1 MVSKGSIGRIV
12 LIVFILI
19 LFSFGAGF
27 FFLRERYLYT
37 ILLLLFDLIYLFRLI
52 KIYTQTNK
60 TIALFF
66 EAARNNDTTLT
77 FQSSKNKSLQALYEG
92 MNNLNKHIQQMKL
105 RNEYKEKYYKAL
117 IQQSATGIVVLNEH
131 NEIELINEITCQYAG
146 ISSASTNM
154 KLLRIKNEAFYNV
167 LCNVVPGQAI
177 TFKNIL
183 NDSAQLLLFSA
194 SEIRNE
200 EHLLK
205 LISIQDI
212 RQELDE
218 KELESY
224 QKLISILTHEIM
236 NSIAPLTSISKTL
249 YDFYI
254 KDGEPVKP
262 LDVNEVIVNTTV
274 QGLKAIEEQG
284 EGLMNFVN
292 SYRRLTKIPN
302 PVLRLFSI
310 NEWIEQLRILFTEKI
325 VTNHIEFEI
334 EIEPHLQFITADKN
348 LINQVIVNLVNN
360 AIDSLLQ
367 IETDR
372 KIKLSISKNKGN
384 RIIIKVS
391 NNGPLIPMELQG
403 KIFIPF
409 FTTKENG
416 SGIGLS
422 LSRQILKQHKGS
434 IDVVSTPADGTIFT
448 LEL

>member
-1 MVSKGSIGRIV
+1 MASKGSIGRIV
-12 LIVFILI
+12 LIVLILI
-19 LFSFGAGF
+19 IFSFGAGF
-27 FFLRERYLYT
+27 FYLKGRLLYT
-37 ILLLLFDLIYLFRLI
+37 FLLLLFDVIYLFRLI
-52 KIYTQTNK
+52 AIYTQTNK
-60 TIALFF
+60 TISLFF
-66 EAARNNDTTLT
+66 DAVRNNDTTLT
-77 FQSSKNKSLQALYEG
+77 FQTSKNKSLQTLYEG
-92 MNNLNKHIQQMKL
+92 MNNLNKHIQQIKL
-105 RNEYKEKYYKAL
+105 HSEYKEKYYKAL
-117 IQQSATGIVVLNEH
+117 IQQSATGLVVLNQD
-131 NEIELINEITCQYAG
+131 NEIELINETTCQYAG

-167 LCNVVPGQAI
+167 ICNVVPGQVI

-183 NDSAQLLLFSA
+183 NDSAQLLLFRA
-194 SEIRNE
+194 TEIRNE
-200 EHLLK
+200 EQLLK

-236 NSIAPLTSISKTL
+236 NSVAPLTSISKTL

-254 KDGEPVKP
+254 KNGEPVNP
-262 LDVNEVIVNTTV
+262 QEVNEVIVNTTV

-292 SYRRLTKIPN
+292 SYRRLTKIPT
-302 PVLRLFSI
+302 PVFRLFAIS
-310 NEWIEQLRILFTEKI
+310 EWIEQLKILFTEKI
-325 VTNHIEFEI
+325 SNNSILFEI
-334 EIEPHLQFITADKN
+334 EIEPHLHFITADKN

-367 IETDR
+367 IETNR
-372 KIKLSISKNKGN
+372 KIKLSIFKNKGN

-391 NNGPLIPMELQG
+391 NNGPLIPVELQE

-409 FTTKENG
+409 FTTKESG

-422 LSRQILKQHKGS
+422 LSRQIMKQHKGS
-434 IDVVSTPADGTIFT
+434 INVTSNAADGTIFT